1 VLSADCDGILFL
13 CDERLGAAKGGELQL
28 PNIKSSIKDV
38 KSTIIRTN
46 RNAMAKSLLRTSIRK
61 FEKSL
66 QSTDIG
72 EARSALTNATR
83 IIDKSVTKG
92 ILHKNTAA
100 RRKSRLTK
108 RFNVLGQTADNA

>member
-1 VLSADCDGILFL
+1 M
-13 CDERLGAAKGGELQL
+13 

-61 FEKSL
+61 FEKSM
-66 QSTDIG
+66 QSTDI
-72 EARSALTNATR
+72 EQAKSALNNATR

-92 ILHKNTAA
+92 ILHKNAAA

-108 RFNVLGQTADNA
+108 RFNAMNQAADNA

>member
-1 VLSADCDGILFL
+1 
-13 CDERLGAAKGGELQL
+13 L

-61 FEKSL
+61 FEKSM
-66 QSTDIG
+66 QSTDI
-72 EARSALTNATR
+72 EQAKSALNNATR

-92 ILHKNTAA
+92 ILHKNAAA

-108 RFNVLGQTADNA
+108 RFNAMNQAADNA